1 MFSAFFIERP
11 KFAFVVSIVITIAG
25 LVAMGALP
33 IALYPELAPPQVQVS
48 AAYPGADAET
58 ISDTVAG
65 PLESKINGADNM
77 IYMSSNSANDG
88 SYNLTVSFNVGS
100 DPDMNTVNV
109 QNRVSQAMAELPEEV
124 KRQGVTTTKQSSNM
138 LLVVNLFSSEGTYDT
153 LFLNNYANINV
164 TDSLARVDGVG
175 KASILGVQDY
185 AMRVWL
191 NPESL
196 ASLSLTTDDVMS
208 ALREQNVQ
216 VAAGQ
221 IGGSPAAPRVEAT
234 ALQPPSI
241 ASSTIFCG
249 SK

>member
-33 IALYPELAPPQVQVS
+33 IALYPDLAPPQVQVS
-48 AAYPGADAET
+48 ASYPGADAET

-65 PLESKINGADNM
+65 PLESKINGVDNM

-88 SYNLTVSFNVGS
+88 SYSLTVSFTVGS

-138 LLVVNLFSSEGTYDT
+138 LMVVNLFSPGGTYDT

-164 TDSLARVDGVG
+164 SDTLARVRGVG
-175 KASILGVQDY
+175 KASVIGVQDY
-185 AMRVWL
+185 AMRLWL
-191 NPESL
+191 DPERL
-196 ASLSLTTDDVMS
+196 ASL
-208 ALREQNVQ
+208 
-216 VAAGQ
+216 G
-221 IGGSPAAPRVEAT
+221 
-234 ALQPPSI
+234 
-241 ASSTIFCG
+241 
-249 SK
+249 